1 MRSHSQHQNQRIS
14 ATMLPMQADP
24 ILEWQTLTAHYH
36 ELSDDELRE
45 LAADF
50 NDLTETAQQ
59 VLRTE
64 MRSRGLGN
72 PEAAGAV
79 PLASNV
85 PPAMS
90 ASPAAPLP
98 RNFAPDT
105 SDSII
110 ERAALAFGAH
120 SPALVSEAPDTAGEE
135 DGPVEY
141 TWKTLL
147 CECDTS
153 QEASELSDA
162 LKQAGIES
170 WIEGPKPGAYS
181 AYASFELSNP
191 RVLVAADQLEQ
202 ARAMAARPIPP
213 EIVEEAETDV
223 PEFVPPSCPKCGAS
237 DPVLEAVDPA
247 NSWKCEQC
255 GERWTES
262 ASAEAEQP
270 PKAG

>member
-1 MRSHSQHQNQRIS
+1 
-14 ATMLPMQADP
+14 MLPMQADP
-24 ILEWQTLTAHYH
+24 LLEWQTLTAHYR

-45 LAADF
+45 LAGDF

-64 MRSRGLGN
+64 MRSRGLAD
-72 PEAAGAV
+72 PEAASPV
-79 PLASNV
+79 LLASNA
-85 PPAMS
+85 PS
-90 ASPAAPLP
+90 AVNASSAAPLP
-98 RNFAPDT
+98 RKFAPEV
-105 SDSII
+105 SASVS
-110 ERAALAFGAH
+110 ERAALLFGART
-120 SPALVSEAPDTAGEE
+120 PELVPDALSEQDKD
-135 DGPVEY
+135 DGSHEY
-141 TWKTLL
+141 TWKTVL

-153 QEASELSDA
+153 GEAWQLSEA
-162 LKQAGIES
+162 LKQAGIGS
-170 WIEGPKPGAYS
+170 WTENPATYS
-181 AYASFELSNP
+181 RYAGLGLSYP

-202 ARAMAARPIPP
+202 ARVIAAHPIPP
-213 EIVEEAETDV
+213 EIVEESETEV

-262 ASAEAEQP
+262 ASAAAEQP